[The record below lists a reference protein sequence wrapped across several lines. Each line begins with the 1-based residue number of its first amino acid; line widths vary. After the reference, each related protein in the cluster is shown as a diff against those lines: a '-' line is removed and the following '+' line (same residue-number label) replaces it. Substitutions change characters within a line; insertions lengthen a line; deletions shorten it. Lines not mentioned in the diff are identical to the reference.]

1 MPLMAVIDTNVL
13 VSGLLD
19 GDKTSP
25 TTDVLKS
32 IMYGFVVPIYSS
44 EIMLEY
50 ENVLNRDKFKFDK
63 DKVKEFL
70 EMISNLGF
78 QVCGRE
84 TEIEF
89 DDVSDLKFYEAMN
102 AIDVPPVYL
111 VTGNIKHFPNE
122 ERIVK
127 PVDFVNLIGYYLDT
141 GGAE

>member
-32 IMYGFVVPIYSS
+32 IMYGFVVPIYSND
-44 EIMLEY
+44 IMLEY

-84 TEIEF
+84 TEVEF